1 MIVFDD
7 ILADML
13 SSKKLNPIVTGLYI
27 RGRWLILFSC
37 TKNIRPNSTQYF
49 IMKIPN
55 NREFQQITFNHSSDI
70 EIKEFMNRCRNC
82 TAKPYS
88 FLVIDTTVASDYPL
102 CFRKNILEWM

>member
-1 MIVFDD
+1 MFDD

-27 RGRWLILFSC
+27 RGRRLILFSC

-70 EIKEFMNRCRNC
+70 EIKEFMNRWRKC

-102 CFRKNILEWM
+102 CFRKNILE